1 MIISCTEATS
11 NVVDS
16 SAVVGTHTAITVGAD
31 GLPLVIYQDVTSSN
45 LKGLHCSNTA
55 CVPHARKR

>member
-1 MIISCTEATS
+1 MNIACTEATS

-16 SAVVGTHTAITVGAD
+16 SAVVGIHTAITIGAD
-31 GLPLVIYQDVTSSN
+31 ELPLVVYQDVTSGN
-45 LKGLHCSNTA
+45 LKSAHCSNTA